1 MFKTRLNLGKIL
13 GIPLY
18 IDVSWLLIFVWVTW
32 SLAGGY
38 FPERYPSWS
47 GTTAWGIGALTSL
60 LFFGSVLLH
69 ELGHSLVSRAQ
80 GVPVDN
86 ITLFIFGGAAQISD
100 EPRTSFDEFVMAIAG
115 PLVSLLLSGFFAL
128 IYLSW
133 GNKEQPVAALALFLG
148 GINLSLGVFNLIPGF
163 PLDGGR
169 VLRALLWRLR
179 GDFRWAT
186 KWASRVGQMVAY
198 AFVIVGILRAFSG
211 YWVNGLW
218 IAMIGFFLDNA
229 SRTAYAR
236 LSARDLLRGH
246 TVEQVMSRDC
256 HTVSPQLSL
265 DMLVE
270 HHLMGNAGRC
280 FVVTRGESPLG
291 MLTLHNIREVP
302 RVDWPFT
309 HVEDVLLPLGQ
320 LRTVHPLTPLWEA
333 LEEMTAEGVNQ
344 LPVLDDGVLRG
355 MITREDVITFIHDR
369 ADRARAQR

>member
-1 MFKTRLNLGKIL
+1 MFKTRLSLGKVL

-18 IDVSWLLIFVWVTW
+18 IDASWLLIFVWVTW

-47 GTTAWGIGALTSL
+47 RTMVWGIGALTSL

-69 ELGHSLVSRAQ
+69 ELGHSLVARAQ
-80 GVPVDN
+80 GMPVES

-100 EPRTSFDEFVMAIAG
+100 EPDTPFNEFVMAIAG
-115 PLVSLLLSGFFAL
+115 PLVSLVLSGVFAL
-128 IYLSW
+128 VYLLW
-133 GNKEQPVAALALFLG
+133 GNKDLPVAALSLFLG
-148 GINLSLGVFNLIPGF
+148 GINLSLGLFNLIPGF

-169 VLRALLWRLR
+169 VLRAVLWRFR
-179 GDFRWAT
+179 QDIRWAT
-186 KWASRVGQMVAY
+186 KWASRVGQVVAY
-198 AFVIVGILRAFSG
+198 AFMVVGILRAFSG

-236 LSARDLLRGH
+236 LSARDLLRRYP
-246 TVEQVMSRDC
+246 VEEVMSRNC
-256 HTVSPQLSL
+256 YTVSPQLSL
-265 DMLVE
+265 DILVE

-280 FVVTRGESPLG
+280 FVVTRGKRPLG
-291 MLTLHNIREVP
+291 MLTLHNIRQVP

-309 HVEDVLLPLGQ
+309 HVEDVLIPLKQ
-320 LRTVHPLTPLWEA
+320 VRTVDSLTPLWEV
-333 LEEMTAEGVNQ
+333 LEGMTAEGVNQ
-344 LPVLDDGVLRG
+344 LPVLDDGELKG

-369 ADRARAQR
+369 IKRASIQG

>member
-1 MFKTRLNLGKIL
+1 M

-47 GTTAWGIGALTSL
+47 STTTWGIGALTSL

-69 ELGHSLVSRAQ
+69 ELGHSLVARLQ
-80 GVPVDN
+80 GMPVES

-100 EPRTSFDEFVMAIAG
+100 EPDTPLDEFVMAIAG

-128 IYLSW
+128 VYLLW
-133 GNKEQPVAALALFLG
+133 GDKELPVAALSLFLG
-148 GINLSLGVFNLIPGF
+148 GINLSLGLFNLIPGF

-169 VLRALLWRLR
+169 VLRAVLWHLR
-179 GDFRWAT
+179 GDIRWAT
-186 KWASRVGQMVAY
+186 KWASRVGQVVAY
-198 AFVIVGILRAFSG
+198 ALIVVGILRAFSG

-236 LSARDLLRGH
+236 LSVRDLLRGH
-246 TVEQVMSRDC
+246 AVGQVMSRDC

-270 HHLMGNAGRC
+270 HHLMGDARRC
-280 FVVTRGESPLG
+280 FVVTRGERPLG
-291 MLTLHNIREVP
+291 MLTLHNIRQVP

-309 HVEDVLLPLGQ
+309 HVEDVLLPLEQ
-320 LRTVHPLTPLWEA
+320 LRTVDPLTPLWKA
-333 LEEMTAEGVNQ
+333 LEEMTSEGVNQ
-344 LPVLDDGVLRG
+344 LPVLDDGELRG

-369 ADRARAQR
+369 AKRTAAQR